1 MSQTK
6 IPNGLINALLY
17 INGTNGLAGISE
29 VELPKIDYATVTTE
43 QLGLSAELEV
53 PLMGHYKKLEAKIK
67 MECIDE
73 TLLNFN
79 NEGELMIECK
89 GVIQKM
95 NKITHAPTY
104 IGIDV
109 TFKGMLKKFDGPKL
123 KPGNKLEASLDLSL
137 SYYKVM
143 IDGKEIAL
151 LDVFNRISNINGETN
166 GKIRRLLGLM

>member
-1 MSQTK
+1 MGK
-6 IPNGLINALLY
+6 ANIPVALNDVEIF
-17 INGTNGLAGISE
+17 INGQNNLVGIGE
-29 VELPKIDYATVTTE
+29 VELPNLETATVSLNQIGMVSEYDAVLT
-43 QLGLSAELEV
+43 
-53 PLMGHYKKLEAKIK
+53 GHYKKLEAKIK

-89 GVIQKM
+89 GVIQRM

>member
-1 MSQTK
+1 MGK
-6 IPNGLINALLY
+6 ANIPVALNDVEIF
-17 INGTNGLAGISE
+17 INGQNNLVGIGE
-29 VELPKIDYATVTTE
+29 VELPNLETATVSLNQIGMVSEYDAVLT
-43 QLGLSAELEV
+43 
-53 PLMGHYKKLEAKIK
+53 GHYKKLEAKIK

-137 SYYKVM
+137 SYYKEM

>member
-1 MSQTK
+1 MGK
-6 IPNGLINALLY
+6 ANIPVALNDVEIF
-17 INGTNGLAGISE
+17 INGQNNLVGIGE
-29 VELPKIDYATVTTE
+29 VELPNLETATVSLNQIGMVSEYDAVLT
-43 QLGLSAELEV
+43 
-53 PLMGHYKKLEAKIK
+53 GHYKKLEAKIK

-79 NEGELMIECK
+79 NEGELMVECK

-104 IGIDV
+104 IGVDV

-166 GKIRRLLGLM
+166 GKIRRMLGLS

>member
-1 MSQTK
+1 MGK
-6 IPNGLINALLY
+6 ANIPVALNDVEIF
-17 INGTNGLAGISE
+17 INGQNNLVGIGE
-29 VELPKIDYATVTTE
+29 VELPNLETATVSLNQIGMVSEYDAVLT
-43 QLGLSAELEV
+43 
-53 PLMGHYKKLEAKIK
+53 GHYKKLEAKIK

-79 NEGELMIECK
+79 NEGELMVECK

-104 IGIDV
+104 IGVDV
-109 TFKGMLKKFDGPKL
+109 TFKGMLKKFDGTKL

>member
-1 MSQTK
+1 MGK
-6 IPNGLINALLY
+6 ANIPVALNDVEIF
-17 INGTNGLAGISE
+17 INGQNNLVGIGE
-29 VELPKIDYATVTTE
+29 VELPNLETATVSLNQIGMVSEYDAVLTG
-43 QLGLSAELEV
+43 Q
-53 PLMGHYKKLEAKIK
+53 YKKLEAKIK

>member
-1 MSQTK
+1 MGK
-6 IPNGLINALLY
+6 ANIPIALNDIEIF
-17 INGTNGLAGISE
+17 INGENNLVGRGE
-29 VELPKIDYATVTTE
+29 VELPTVETSTVSVNQIGMVSE
-43 QLGLSAELEV
+43 YDAVLT
-53 PLMGHYKKLEAKIK
+53 GHYKKLEAKIK

-95 NKITHAPTY
+95 NRITHAPTY
-104 IGIDV
+104 IGLDV

-137 SYYKVM
+137 SYYKVV
-143 IDGKEIAL
+143 IDGKEIAF

-166 GKIRRLLGLM
+166 GKIRRMLGLS

>member
-1 MSQTK
+1 MGK
-6 IPNGLINALLY
+6 ANIPVALNDVEIF
-17 INGTNGLAGISE
+17 INGQNNLVGIGE
-29 VELPKIDYATVTTE
+29 VELPNLETATVSLNQIGMVSEYDAVLT
-43 QLGLSAELEV
+43 
-53 PLMGHYKKLEAKIK
+53 GHYKKLEAKIK

-166 GKIRRLLGLM
+166 GKIRRLLGLI

>member
-1 MSQTK
+1 MGKANIPVALNDVEIFINSQ
-6 IPNGLINALLY
+6 NNLV
-17 INGTNGLAGISE
+17 GIGE
-29 VELPKIDYATVTTE
+29 LELPNLETATVSLNQIGMVSEYDAVLT
-43 QLGLSAELEV
+43 
-53 PLMGHYKKLEAKIK
+53 GHYKKLEAKIK

-95 NKITHAPTY
+95 NRITHAPTY
-104 IGIDV
+104 IGLDV

>member
-1 MSQTK
+1 MRK
-6 IPNGLINALLY
+6 ANIPVALNDVEIF
-17 INGTNGLAGISE
+17 INGQNNLVGIGE
-29 VELPKIDYATVTTE
+29 VELPNLETATVSLNQIGMVSEYDAVLT
-43 QLGLSAELEV
+43 
-53 PLMGHYKKLEAKIK
+53 GHYKKLEAKIK

-109 TFKGMLKKFDGPKL
+109 TFKGMLKKFDGPDL

-137 SYYKVM
+137 SYYKVV
-143 IDGKEIAL
+143 IDGKEIAF

-166 GKIRRLLGLM
+166 GKIRRMLGLS

>member
-1 MSQTK
+1 MGK
-6 IPNGLINALLY
+6 ANIPVALNDVEIF
-17 INGTNGLAGISE
+17 INGQNNLVGIGE
-29 VELPKIDYATVTTE
+29 VELPNLETATVSLNQIGMVSEYDAVLT
-43 QLGLSAELEV
+43 
-53 PLMGHYKKLEAKIK
+53 GHYKKLEAKIK

-79 NEGELMIECK
+79 NEGELMVECK

-104 IGIDV
+104 IGVDV

-166 GKIRRLLGLM
+166 

>member
-1 MSQTK
+1 MGK
-6 IPNGLINALLY
+6 ANIPVALNDVEIF
-17 INGTNGLAGISE
+17 INGQNNLVGIGE
-29 VELPKIDYATVTTE
+29 VELPNLETATVSLNQIGMVSEYDAVLT
-43 QLGLSAELEV
+43 
-53 PLMGHYKKLEAKIK
+53 GHYKKLEAKIK

>member
-1 MSQTK
+1 MGK
-6 IPNGLINALLY
+6 ANIPVALNDVEIF
-17 INGTNGLAGISE
+17 INGQNNLVGIGE
-29 VELPKIDYATVTTE
+29 VELPNLETATVSLNQIGMVSEYDAVLT
-43 QLGLSAELEV
+43 
-53 PLMGHYKKLEAKIK
+53 GHYKKLEAKIK

-79 NEGELMIECK
+79 NEGELMVECK